1 MAASEVGNSRGD
13 SSTAGAVGAV
23 SDAVAKVGFTTETG
37 RVGMAAAKLRILANH
52 VVHTRL
58 L

>member
-1 MAASEVGNSRGD
+1 MAASEVGNSRGN
-13 SSTAGAVGAV
+13 SSTAGAVSAV
-23 SDAVAKVGFTTETG
+23 SDAVAKVGFATETG
-37 RVGMAAAKLRILANH
+37 RVRMAATKLRVLANH